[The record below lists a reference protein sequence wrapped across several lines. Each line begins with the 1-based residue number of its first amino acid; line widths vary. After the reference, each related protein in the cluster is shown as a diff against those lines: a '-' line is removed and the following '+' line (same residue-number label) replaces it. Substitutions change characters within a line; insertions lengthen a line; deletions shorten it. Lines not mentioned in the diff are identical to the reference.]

1 MQRKYKLVMIVVIS
15 LFLIGGASIA
25 IIKEVEH
32 LRIERQNCQKAES
45 IKESKKEVKEQAK
58 ARQKIALWV
67 VQHYEGTEPIKTIE
81 IGKIYTYGIL
91 GSGGRSTSV
100 IINKKKQNAID
111 GIVVDEDNNPM
122 RSGSYYANSEY
133 KYVEEKMTD
142 KNLEGVDVI
151 YWEGK
156 HNDTRFE

>member
-67 VQHYEGTEPIKTIE
+67 VQHYEGAEPIKTIE
-81 IGKIYTYGIL
+81 VGKIRTHGIL
-91 GSGGRSTSV
+91 GSGGSSVSIIINSKKKNMIEGIGVDQQGNPTSV
-100 IINKKKQNAID
+100 GFSFTD
-111 GIVVDEDNNPM
+111 SD
-122 RSGSYYANSEY
+122 Y
-133 KYVEEKMTD
+133 KYVEEKLSN
-142 KNLEGVDVI
+142 KNLDGI
-151 YWEGK
+151 NILYWEEE
-156 HNDTRFE
+156 NDTRFK

>member
-15 LFLIGGASIA
+15 LFLIGGASMA

-32 LRIERQNCQKAES
+32 LRIERQNCQKAAS

-91 GSGGRSTSV
+91 GSGGRS
-100 IINKKKQNAID
+100 NA
-111 GIVVDEDNNPM
+111 
-122 RSGSYYANSEY
+122 
-133 KYVEEKMTD
+133 
-142 KNLEGVDVI
+142 L
-151 YWEGK
+151 
-156 HNDTRFE
+156 RFLLCK

>member
-67 VQHYEGTEPIKTIE
+67 VQHYEGVEPIKTIE
-81 IGKIYTYGIL
+81 VGKIRTHGIL
-91 GSGGRSTSV
+91 GSGGSSVSIIINSKKKNMIEGIGVDQQGNPTSV
-100 IINKKKQNAID
+100 GFSFTD
-111 GIVVDEDNNPM
+111 SD
-122 RSGSYYANSEY
+122 Y
-133 KYVEEKMTD
+133 KYVEEKLSN
-142 KNLEGVDVI
+142 KNLDGI
-151 YWEGK
+151 NILYWEEE
-156 HNDTRFE
+156 NDTRFK

>member
-100 IINKKKQNAID
+100 IINKKKQNAIE

-122 RSGSYYANSEY
+122 RSVSYYANSEY